1 MFLFKMWFLFV
12 LLFSPV
18 TSNAFKS
25 RSNHELTVL
34 KKLIQTWIIF
44 FLKGQKMLV
53 LKIHYFIDGIHWS
66 AYALGPIGKDTNLVH
81 SPALPPSLC
90 ISAVLLHDK
99 ALLKKKKKSF
109 QRWRNTSVKVELHSQ
124 FLYLAAVTKL
134 CLLKITEFYWL
145 SWFYSG
151 SQYLGVFLGLSVS
164 AMLFSG
170 GQQWM
175 IVIYLGVAKV
185 SRLPS
190 GIVVY
195 SWKISVQLFHL

>member
-1 MFLFKMWFLFV
+1 MGNCVCMFLFKMWFLFV

-99 ALLKKKKKSF
+99 ALLKKKKSPS
-109 QRWRNTSVKVELHSQ
+109 RGEGIHL
-124 FLYLAAVTKL
+124 
-134 CLLKITEFYWL
+134 
-145 SWFYSG
+145 
-151 SQYLGVFLGLSVS
+151 
-164 AMLFSG
+164 
-170 GQQWM
+170 
-175 IVIYLGVAKV
+175 
-185 SRLPS
+185 SRLNCTVS
-190 GIVVY
+190 FYIL
-195 SWKISVQLFHL
+195 QL